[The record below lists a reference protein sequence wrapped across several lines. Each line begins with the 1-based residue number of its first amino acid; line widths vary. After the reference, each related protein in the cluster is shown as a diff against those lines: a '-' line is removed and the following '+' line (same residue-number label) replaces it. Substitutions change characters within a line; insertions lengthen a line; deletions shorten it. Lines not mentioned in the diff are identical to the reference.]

1 MIIDRILQLIKYKGI
16 NKRKFYIETGLS
28 NGFLDKVRDIGV
40 SKIEHILNVYP
51 EISAEWLL
59 LGRGNMLLK
68 PVGFE
73 EESQIGNNIIQEP
86 NPVYNKTAQKKVP
99 LYDIQDSAGIV
110 SLFKN
115 SIQDPIDYISIPG
128 LPKCDGAIYV
138 NSDSMYPILKSGDII
153 MYKKVKTSTDNIFW
167 GEMYLVSL
175 TTDNLEEFVLLKKVQ
190 KSDKG
195 EDWVQLV
202 SENPQHQTKDV
213 LFKNIKNLA
222 LIKATVRINATH

>member
-51 EISAEWLL
+51 DISAEWLL
-59 LGRGNMLLK
+59 MGRGNMILK

-73 EESQIGNNIIQEP
+73 DESDLGNNLLQEP
-86 NPVYNKTAQKKVP
+86 NPVYNKTAQNKVP

-110 SLFKN
+110 SLFKDAN
-115 SIQDPIDYISIPG
+115 QDPIDFISIPG

-138 NSDSMYPILKSGDII
+138 NGDSMYPLLKSGDII
-153 MYKKVKTSTDNIFW
+153 VYKKVNNIPENIFW

-175 TTDNLEEFVLLKKVQ
+175 ITDDSEEFVMIKKVQ
-190 KSDKG
+190 KSNKG
-195 EDWVQLV
+195 EDWIQLV
-202 SENPQHQTKDV
+202 SENPQHQAKDIH
-213 LFKNIKNLA
+213 FKNVKGLA
-222 LIKATVRINATH
+222 LLKATIRINTTH